1 MWGLALARWVW
12 PVAGRANDGSRMGG
26 GRAKRGWVFPESD
39 ALVRVFYTCH
49 AMCTKHRTAILS
61 HPVCAQREGKT
72 GSVPGVSVRL
82 HLIAHPSRVP
92 RNKVPPPAAAA
103 ATASFQRNAQI
114 LPCVG
119 RPFRSLRLHLLA
131 LKGKHAY
138 RTASDCLR
146 CGTSQWKLPCSNYV
160 GMGHRTSSAEFE
172 ELLAA
177 NTTHGGNSTC
187 PRRLPRRPLRCWSSG
202 TYAKVVWKK
211 GVGPLR

>member
-1 MWGLALARWVW
+1 M
-12 PVAGRANDGSRMGG
+12 
-26 GRAKRGWVFPESD
+26 
-39 ALVRVFYTCH
+39 
-49 AMCTKHRTAILS
+49 
-61 HPVCAQREGKT
+61 
-72 GSVPGVSVRL
+72 
-82 HLIAHPSRVP
+82 P
-92 RNKVPPPAAAA
+92 RNKVPPPAAAAAAAAAA

-177 NTTHGGNSTC
+177 NTTHAATALVQDDCRDDRCAAGAQARTRRRFGRRGSAHFAEATPPKYAMVREKGYQGLPTTKSSLGVLLQDTLDYPHVKPFVSTWDTLDC
-187 PRRLPRRPLRCWSSG
+187 QHASMVRVLSCRRHTVMAS
-202 TYAKVVWKK
+202 
-211 GVGPLR
+211 